1 MPARPPLTA
10 SALGF
15 HIDANCPASAS
26 TQRGFA
32 AALRGAWV
40 AACDAFTEDISSAT
54 TPRLRASAYV
64 NRATARIALATTA
77 SLRGA
82 LRDADEAL
90 TAARAFAQ
98 TSAASGAVMTID
110 LLEARALS
118 RRGTAELALGMNSAA
133 CATLRRAIAVASA
146 ALDTSDGR
154 DVAAA
159 AAAGYLSSGAHATAS
174 LSATA
179 ATAEFLAATETACNE
194 AELRRA
200 LGGGDVGG
208 REGDASGGSSAA
220 IDADADADDGVDDDD
235 DDLCELENWLQS
247 GGGLLRGGLGGE
259 FAAREKTAIFADE
272 IESDRSGAPPD
283 GDPSVSAFPF
293 LCMRQCS

>member
-15 HIDANCPASAS
+15 NVDVNCPASAS

-54 TPRLRASAYV
+54 TPRSRASAYV
-64 NRATARIALATTA
+64 NRATARIALATSA

-90 TAARAFAQ
+90 TAAHAFAQ
-98 TSAASGAVMTID
+98 SSAESSSAPTID

-118 RRGTAELALGMNSAA
+118 RRGTAELGLGLNAAA

-146 ALDTSDGR
+146 ALDTSDDR

-179 ATAEFLAATETACNE
+179 ATAEFLAATETACSE

-200 LGGGDVGG
+200 LGGGDVGV

-220 IDADADADDGVDDDD
+220 VGADADADDGADDD
-235 DDLCELENWLQS
+235 DDLCELESWLQS
-247 GGGLLRGGLGGE
+247 GGELRGGVGGE

>member
-10 SALGF
+10 CALGF
-15 HIDANCPASAS
+15 DDDGNSTASS
-26 TQRGFA
+26 QRGFA

-40 AACDAFTEDISSAT
+40 SACDAFTECISSAT
-54 TPRLRASAYV
+54 TPRSRASAFV
-64 NRATARIALATTA
+64 NRATARIALATPA

-82 LRDADEAL
+82 LRDAEEAL
-90 TAARAFAQ
+90 AVARALAQ
-98 TSAASGAVMTID
+98 PSTANSAID

-118 RRGTAELALGMNSAA
+118 RRGTAELGLGMNAAA
-133 CATLRRAIAVASA
+133 CATLRQAIAVAGA
-146 ALDTSDGR
+146 ALDACDGH

-179 ATAEFLAATETACNE
+179 VTAEFLAATETAVSE
-194 AELRRA
+194 AELRLA
-200 LGGGDVGG
+200 LAGSGSENGVSGSGGG
-208 REGDASGGSSAA
+208 SAA
-220 IDADADADDGVDDDD
+220 VDADADARVDIF
-235 DDLCELENWLQS
+235 CELEGWLQS
-247 GGGLLRGGLGGE
+247 GGELRGGLGAE
-259 FAAREKTAIFADE
+259 FAGREKSAIFGDEKSAIFRDE

-283 GDPSVSAFPF
+283 GDPSVSTFPF